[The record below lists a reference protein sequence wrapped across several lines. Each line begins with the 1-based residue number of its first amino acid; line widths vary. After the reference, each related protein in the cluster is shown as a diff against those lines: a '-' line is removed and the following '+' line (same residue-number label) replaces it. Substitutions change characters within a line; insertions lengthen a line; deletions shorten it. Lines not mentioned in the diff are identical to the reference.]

1 MSTHTM
7 TSTTVAPP
15 PLSPA
20 SVANGNA
27 PLPPP
32 GPIAPPITERAT
44 IVLEGVSKWYG
55 DVVAVSDVTF
65 GVEPGVTALLGPNGA
80 GKSTTL
86 EMMTGLLAPSQGQI
100 KVFGTPIRSDSNVY
114 RRVGLVAEQET
125 LYPFMTARQFVRLN
139 AILQGLPDPDAAAV
153 RALELV
159 EMMDAAER
167 ETRGFSKGMRQRTKV
182 AAALVHNPDILLMDE
197 PLNGT
202 DPLQRARLID
212 LIQRL
217 GAEGRTV
224 VVSSHVLHEVERF
237 ADRILV
243 IARGKLAAAGDFR
256 AIRDRIDQHARMVR
270 LRCSDARAL
279 ASLLVTIPAVLAVRF
294 ERSNDGG
301 QPTVIVE
308 SNDVRELY
316 RLVPQAAKHGNVHL
330 YEVTAMDDS
339 LASVFAYVVG
349 R

>member
-1 MSTHTM
+1 MRTSAPM
-7 TSTTVAPP
+7 TSTANPTQPP
-15 PLSPA
+15 MHT
-20 SVANGNA
+20 

-32 GPIAPPITERAT
+32 GPIAPPISEHAT
-44 IVLEGVSKWYG
+44 IVLQGVSKWYG
-55 DVVAVSDVTF
+55 DVVAVSDVSF

-100 KVFGTPIRSDSNVY
+100 RVFGKPIRSDAELY
-114 RRVGLVAEQET
+114 RRVGLVAEQEA

-139 AILQGLPDPDAAAV
+139 AILQGIPNPDEAATKALDIVELVPDA
-153 RALELV
+153 
-159 EMMDAAER
+159 DR

-182 AAALVHNPDILLMDE
+182 AAALVHNPEILLMDE

-256 AIRDRIDQHARMVR
+256 AIRDRIDQHARSVR
-270 LRCSDARAL
+270 LRCSDPRTL
-279 ASLLVTIPAVLAVRF
+279 ASLLVTMPVVLSVRF

-301 QPTVIVE
+301 QPIVVVE
-308 SNDVRELY
+308 STDVRELY
-316 RLVPQAAKHGNVHL
+316 RLVPQAAKHASVHL
-330 YEVTAMDDS
+330 YEVSALDES